1 MSNNSTTSSSSTSGA
16 SSDLPT
22 KVKKALTVVKSFIRR
37 KDRAI
42 PYERLSESPYVTSL
56 NDRVAAQHILNQQN
70 QIDRRE
76 KVLNWLFNKRYHD

>member
-1 MSNNSTTSSSSTSGA
+1 MSNNSSTTSSSSGA

-22 KVKKALTVVKSFIRR
+22 KVKKALTVVKSFIGRR